1 MLTYYECCYRDV
13 EDLLANEKELQAIV
27 ENAPNVSN
35 AALLLYNELRSEGWS
50 DYVTGEASGSYKC
63 NAYEAMRMVIDNLSD
78 VAKAYMDL
86 NLHKEFPCDTYYH
99 RWEKMDVNARI
110 ANLWQATFD
119 ATLDYLAV
127 KDK

>member
-13 EDLLANEKELQAIV
+13 EDLLANEKALQAIV
-27 ENAPNVSN
+27 ENAPTISN
-35 AALLLYNELRSEGWS
+35 AALLLYTELRSEGWS
-50 DYVTGEASGSYKC
+50 DNVTGEASESYSC
-63 NAYEAMRMVIDNLSD
+63 NAYEAMQMVKENLGD

-86 NLHKEFPCDTYYH
+86 NKRVEFCDDLYYE

-110 ANLWQATFD
+110 ANLWKATFD
-119 ATLDYLAV
+119 AVLDYHDN

>member
-50 DYVTGEASGSYKC
+50 DYVTGEASGSYEC

-78 VAKAYMDL
+78 VGKAYMDL
-86 NLHKEFPCDTYYH
+86 NLHKEFPSDTYYQ

-119 ATLDYLAV
+119 VVLDYLDN